1 MTGRSIV
8 AAGAVVVAAAGLGA
22 CADRTNTTVGR
33 DTATVPTAAAP
44 YASSYP
50 YALYTHCGITEANIA
65 GRWYAADKPLSD
77 GNGNPPPGWGN
88 PYQPG
93 TITIRSAT
101 QADFTDRAG
110 HRVTFTLRPGATG
123 PRQICS

>member
-1 MTGRSIV
+1 MTL
-8 AAGAVVVAAAGLGA
+8 AGAALVVAGLGA
-22 CADRTNTTVGR
+22 CADRTGAPAHLTPVTT
-33 DTATVPTAAAP
+33 PAAG
-44 YASSYP
+44 SRTSYP
-50 YALYTHCGITEANIA
+50 YALYTHCGINEANIA
-65 GRWYAADKPLSD
+65 GRWYVADIPRSD

-101 QADFTDRAG
+101 RAEFADRAG
-110 HRVTFTLRPGATG
+110 HRVAFTLRPGATG